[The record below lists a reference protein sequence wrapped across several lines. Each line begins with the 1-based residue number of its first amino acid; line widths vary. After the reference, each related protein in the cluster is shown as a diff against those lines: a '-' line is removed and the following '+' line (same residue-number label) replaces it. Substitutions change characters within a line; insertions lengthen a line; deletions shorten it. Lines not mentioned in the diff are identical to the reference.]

1 VTRCSTA
8 IGATDWH
15 RLDSFSPAP
24 ASASNDLALN
34 PRYFEHFTNG
44 SEWLSVCTVAHVRP
58 MLNGLRIL
66 LVDDDPIVRALYV
79 YVLQEA
85 GAAVVSSGLATEAL
99 QLIDLQ
105 APDAVVTDLKMPEH
119 DGIWLLEELRAR
131 LPGVPVIAVSGRLHD
146 AGLVDLRRLGFFDV
160 LAKPIG
166 LSVLTETVA
175 RAAGR

>member
-1 VTRCSTA
+1 MDQQWLWVCS
-8 IGATDWH
+8 
-15 RLDSFSPAP
+15 
-24 ASASNDLALN
+24 
-34 PRYFEHFTNG
+34 
-44 SEWLSVCTVAHVRP
+44 VAHVRP
-58 MLNGLRIL
+58 MLNGLRVL

-79 YVLQEA
+79 CVLQEA

>member
-1 VTRCSTA
+1 MVTSL
-8 IGATDWH
+8 H
-15 RLDSFSPAP
+15 RRS
-24 ASASNDLALN
+24 
-34 PRYFEHFTNG
+34 
-44 SEWLSVCTVAHVRP
+44 VRP

-79 YVLQEA
+79 CVLQEA

-105 APDAVVTDLKMPEH
+105 VPDAVVTDLKMPER
-119 DGIWLLEELRAR
+119 DGIWLLKELSAR
-131 LPGVPVIAVSGRLHD
+131 LPGVPVIAVSGRLQD
-146 AGLVDLRRLGFFDV
+146 AGLVDLQRLGFFDV